1 MKHKIINIVAA
12 AAVLGG
18 LAVSCT
24 APWWVVWF
32 ITFPAIYAGV
42 LALIHNN
49 TNYITEE

>member
-1 MKHKIINIVAA
+1 MKKKITNTLAA
-12 AAVLGG
+12 AAVIGG
-18 LAVSCT
+18 LAASCT